1 MYRANSAS
9 KGSGGLD
16 KFYVTISM
24 LITVVSY
31 FGWAMLQ
38 NFKELPYKLHRAVAV
53 AVLALADIAASLYH
67 YFSVGNISPRI
78 SWAAHSSGALAG
90 FLLGLVLFKGSKKIG
105 PAVVPVA
112 DEEEKFVWTR
122 IAVWVA
128 ATLLGA
134 AISAAVICNVLLTPP
149 PQVTD

>member
-1 MYRANSAS
+1 MLEPELYVMGA
-9 KGSGGLD
+9 SGGVYALL
-16 KFYVTISM
+16 ISQ
-24 LITVVSY
+24 LANI
-31 FGWAMLQ
+31 LL

-67 YFSVGNISPRI
+67 YFSLGNVCPRI

-90 FLLGLVLFKGSKKIG
+90 FLLGLVLFKSSKKIG
-105 PAVVPVA
+105 PAVAPAA
-112 DEEEKFVWTR
+112 DEEEKFIWTR

-134 AISAAVICNVLLTPP
+134 AVSAAVICNVLLPPP
-149 PQVTD
+149 PQVAD

>member
-1 MYRANSAS
+1 M
-9 KGSGGLD
+9 
-16 KFYVTISM
+16 
-24 LITVVSY
+24 VSQC
-31 FGWAMLQ
+31 GCAMLQ

-67 YFSVGNISPRI
+67 YFSLGNISPRI

-112 DEEEKFVWTR
+112 DEEEKFLWTR
-122 IAVWVA
+122 VAVWIA

-134 AISAAVICNVLLTPP
+134 AVSAAVIFNVLLTPP

>member
-1 MYRANSAS
+1 
-9 KGSGGLD
+9 
-16 KFYVTISM
+16 
-24 LITVVSY
+24 
-31 FGWAMLQ
+31 MLQ

-67 YFSVGNISPRI
+67 YFSLGNISPRI

-90 FLLGLVLFKGSKKIG
+90 FLLGLVLFKRSKKIG

-112 DEEEKFVWTR
+112 DEEKFVWTR
-122 IAVWVA
+122 VAVWVA

-134 AISAAVICNVLLTPP
+134 AVSAAVIFNVLLTPP

>member
-1 MYRANSAS
+1 
-9 KGSGGLD
+9 
-16 KFYVTISM
+16 
-24 LITVVSY
+24 
-31 FGWAMLQ
+31 MLQ

-67 YFSVGNISPRI
+67 YFSLGNISPRI

-90 FLLGLVLFKGSKKIG
+90 FLLGLALFKGSKKIG
-105 PAVVPVA
+105 PPVVPVA

-122 IAVWVA
+122 VAVWVA
-128 ATLLGA
+128 ASLLGA
-134 AISAAVICNVLLTPP
+134 AVSAAVIFNVLLTPP